1 MDKLIAYRENI
12 VKELFFTGELS
23 VGDIGNITQKSLPI
37 VAKILDS
44 LIAEGWLM
52 ENGYAT
58 STGGRRPQMF
68 SLAHDIFYIVSVAM
82 DQHITQV
89 AIIDVNRK
97 VKGAVETLEMDLK
110 DNADAFQILTDFINN
125 FIEKSGVGAE
135 NIVGVGIGMPGF
147 VDANKG
153 VNYSYFKNVPGSL
166 SAAISSKIGLPVF
179 IDNDSSVMALA
190 ELRMGAAH
198 NRKNAMVINLGWG
211 IGLGMIINGKL
222 FRGDNGFAGEFSH
235 IPLFLNNKICDCGK
249 SGCLETEASL
259 YIMAEN
265 AVNGLSENKPTM
277 LRDLSMAHVQET
289 TNKVLSAAM
298 RGDKF
303 AIELLSEI
311 AYNVGRGVAILIHII
326 NPGQII
332 LSGRGAIAGKLW
344 LAPLQQALNVYCI
357 PSLAENT
364 TVEVSALGY
373 QAGLLGA
380 AALVMENIREDFF
393 VRKKEKTRM
402 GTSPENQNTKNKV
415 II

>member
-1 MDKLIAYRENI
+1 MDKLATYKENI

-23 VGDIGNITQKSLPI
+23 VGDIGIITHKSLP
-37 VAKILDS
+37 VVGKILNR
-44 LIAEGWLM
+44 LKAEGWLV

-68 SLAHDIFYIVSVAM
+68 SLAHDIFYIVSIAM

-89 AIIDVNRK
+89 AIIDVGRK
-97 VKGAVETLEMDLK
+97 IKGPVETLELNLK
-110 DNADAFQILTDFINN
+110 DNADAFQLLTDFISS
-125 FIEKSGVGAE
+125 FIEKSNVDIE

-153 VNYSYFKNVPGSL
+153 INYSYFKNIPGSL
-166 SAAISSKIGLPVF
+166 SKAISNKIGLPVF
-179 IDNDSSVMALA
+179 IDNDSSIMALA
-190 ELRMGAAH
+190 ELRMGAAR

-259 YIMAEN
+259 YIMAEK
-265 AVNGLSENKPTM
+265 AVNGPDAGKPTT
-277 LRDLSMAHVQET
+277 LRDLSLEHLQET
-289 TNKVLSAAM
+289 TGKVLSAAL

-303 AIELLSEI
+303 AIELLSDI
-311 AYNVGRGVAILIHII
+311 AYNIGRGVAILIHII

-332 LSGRGAIAGKLW
+332 LTGRGAIAGKLW

-364 TVEVSALGY
+364 TVEVSPLAY
-373 QAGLLGA
+373 EAGLLGA
-380 AALVMENIREDFF
+380 AALVMENLTEEFF
-393 VRKKEKTRM
+393 IKKAERVKTNLY
-402 GTSPENQNTKNKV
+402 TVQKKIENV
-415 II
+415 SL

>member
-1 MDKLIAYRENI
+1 LDKRTAYRENI

-23 VGDIGNITQKSLPI
+23 VGDIGVITQKSLPI
-37 VAKILDS
+37 VVKILNG
-44 LIAEGWLM
+44 LMAEGWLV

-68 SLAHDIFYIVSVAM
+68 SLAHDIFYMVSVAM
-82 DQHITQV
+82 DQHITQI

-97 VKGAVETLEMDLK
+97 IKGAVDTLELNLK
-110 DNADAFQILTDFINN
+110 DNADAFQLLTDFISR
-125 FIEKSGVGAE
+125 FIEKSGLRVE

-153 VNYSYFKNVPGSL
+153 INYSYFKNIPGSL
-166 SAAISSKIGLPVF
+166 SAAISDKIGLPVY

-190 ELRMGAAH
+190 ELRMGAVR

-235 IPLFLNNKICDCGK
+235 IPLFLNDKICDCGK

-259 YIMAEN
+259 YIMAEK
-265 AVNGLSENKPTM
+265 AVNGPDAHKPTM
-277 LRDLSMAHVQET
+277 LKDLSLEHMQET
-289 TNKVLSAAM
+289 ANKILAAALK
-298 RGDKF
+298 GDKL
-303 AIELLSEI
+303 AIELLSDM
-311 AYNVGRGVAILIHII
+311 AYNVGRGVAVLIHII

-344 LAPLQQALNVYCI
+344 LAPLQQALNVHCI
-357 PSLAENT
+357 PRLAENT
-364 TVEVSALGY
+364 TVEISALGY

-380 AALVMENIREDFF
+380 AALVMENLEEGFF
-393 VRKKEKTRM
+393 VQKT
-402 GTSPENQNTKNKV
+402 EVFKNKVENKV

>member
-1 MDKLIAYRENI
+1 MDKIAAYRENI

-23 VGDIGNITQKSLPI
+23 IGDIGTITQKSLPI
-37 VAKILDS
+37 VGKILAG
-44 LIAEGWLM
+44 LMEEGWLV
-52 ENGYAT
+52 ENGYAI
-58 STGGRRPQMF
+58 STGGRRPQVF
-68 SLAHDIFYIVSVAM
+68 SLAHDMFYIVSVAM
-82 DQHITQV
+82 DQHITRA

-97 VKGAVETLEMDLK
+97 IKGTVETLELNLK
-110 DNADAFQILTDFINN
+110 DNADAFQLLTDFISR
-125 FIEKSGVGAE
+125 FVEKSGVRVE

-153 VNYSYFKNVPGSL
+153 VNYSYFKNIPGSL
-166 SAAISSKIGLPVF
+166 STAISEKIGLPVF

-190 ELRMGAAH
+190 ELRMGAAR

-211 IGLGMIINGKL
+211 IGLGMIINGRL

-259 YIMAEN
+259 YIMAEK
-265 AVNGLSENKPTM
+265 AVNGLDASKPTM
-277 LRDLSMAHVQET
+277 LRDLSLNHVQEI
-289 TNKVLSAAM
+289 TNKILSAAL

-303 AIELLSEI
+303 AIELLSDM

-332 LSGRGAIAGKLW
+332 LTGRGAIAGKLW

-364 TVEVSALGY
+364 TVEISPLAY
-373 QAGLLGA
+373 EAGLLGG
-380 AALVMENIREDFF
+380 AALVMENLTEEFF
-393 VRKKEKTRM
+393 IKKAERVKTDLY
-402 GTSPENQNTKNKV
+402 TVQKNIENV
-415 II
+415 SL

>member
-1 MDKLIAYRENI
+1 LDKLTVYRKNI

-23 VGDIGNITQKSLPI
+23 SGDIGNTTGKSLPI
-37 VAKILDS
+37 VSKILDKMM
-44 LIAEGWLM
+44 AEGWLV
-52 ENGYAT
+52 ECGYAT

-68 SLAHDIFYIVSVAM
+68 SLAPDLFYILAIAV
-82 DQHITQV
+82 DQHITQA

-97 VKGAVETLEMDLK
+97 IQGTETLALDLK
-110 DNADAFQILTDFINN
+110 DNADAFQLLTDFING

-135 NIVGVGIGMPGF
+135 NILGAGIGMPGF

-153 VNYSYFKNVPGSL
+153 VNYSYFRNVPGSL
-166 SAAISSKIGLPVF
+166 ATAISIKIGLPVF

-190 ELRMGAAH
+190 ELRMGAVH
-198 NRKNAMVINLGWG
+198 NRNNAMVINLGWG

-249 SGCLETEASL
+249 SGCLETETSL
-259 YIMAEN
+259 YVMAEK
-265 AVNGLSENKPTM
+265 AVKGLDANKPTQ
-277 LRDLSMAHVQET
+277 LKDLSLDHLQET
-289 TNKVLSAAM
+289 TSKILSAAM

-303 AIELLSEI
+303 AVELLSDI
-311 AYNVGRGVAILIHII
+311 AYNVGRGVAVLIHIV

-332 LSGRGAIAGKLW
+332 LTGRGASAGKLW

-357 PSLAENT
+357 PRLAENT
-364 TVEVSALGY
+364 TVEVSALGN

-380 AALVMENIREDFF
+380 AALVMENIEDDFF
-393 VRKKEKTRM
+393 VRKTEKTRNAVPA
-402 GTSPENQNTKNKV
+402 GSQIAKNKV
-415 II
+415 TI

>member
-1 MDKLIAYRENI
+1 MDKLILYRKNI
-12 VKELFFTGELS
+12 IKELFFTGELS
-23 VGDIGNITQKSLPI
+23 IGDIGNITQKSLPI
-37 VAKILDS
+37 VGKILNRLMAD
-44 LIAEGWLM
+44 GWLV
-52 ENGYAT
+52 ESGYAT

-68 SLAHDIFYIVSVAM
+68 SLKQDIFYIVAIAV
-82 DQHITQV
+82 DQHITQA

-97 VKGAVETLEMDLK
+97 VKGAVETLELNLK
-110 DNADAFQILTDFINN
+110 DNADAFQLLTDFINN
-125 FIEKSGVGAE
+125 FIKKSGIAAE

-153 VNYSYFKNVPGSL
+153 INYSYFKNIPGSL
-166 SAAISSKIGLPVF
+166 STAISDKLGLPVF
-179 IDNDSSVMALA
+179 IDNDSSIMALA
-190 ELRMGAAH
+190 ELRMGAARH
-198 NRKNAMVINLGWG
+198 RKNAMVINLGWG

-259 YIMAEN
+259 YILAEK
-265 AVNGLSENKPTM
+265 AVNELDASKPTM
-277 LRDLSMAHVQET
+277 LRDLSMEHVQET
-289 TNKVLSAAM
+289 ANKVLSAAL

-303 AIELLSEI
+303 AVELLSDI
-311 AYNVGRGVAILIHII
+311 AYNIGRGVAVLIHII

-344 LAPLQQALNVYCI
+344 LAPMQQALNVYSI
-357 PSLAENT
+357 PRLAENT

-380 AALVMENIREDFF
+380 AALVMENLPEGFIQ
-393 VRKKEKTRM
+393 KAEKLKN
-402 GTSPENQNTKNKV
+402 GASAGSHNIENKV